1 MYVKEHSNRKNY
13 SSLHLN
19 LSRLLKW
26 MAGKHKMK
34 KYILHFSSWN
44 EIIIQSNC
52 YFWVV
57 FGLFGFGFFY
67 FFSFLFFY
75 YLDLLC
81 RFMKWNKAAVW
92 WRRSGCSFTKL
103 QLLSTLKSIPAEHSV
118 RNPSL
123 TPSPEKNSTCE

>member
-57 FGLFGFGFFY
+57 FGLFGFGFFFFY
-67 FFSFLFFY
+67 FFSFL
-75 YLDLLC
+75 LL
-81 RFMKWNKAAVW
+81 FG
-92 WRRSGCSFTKL
+92 SPL
-103 QLLSTLKSIPAEHSV
+103 QVYEVKQGSSVVEKIRMFIHKVTAPLHPKVDTSRAQCQKPLSHPFS
-118 RNPSL
+118 R
-123 TPSPEKNSTCE
+123 EKQHL

>member
-57 FGLFGFGFFY
+57 FGLFGFGFF
-67 FFSFLFFY
+67 FISFLFFY

-81 RFMKWNKAAVW
+81 RFMKWNKAVVW

-123 TPSPEKNSTCE
+123 TPSPEKNSTCK